1 MPRKRRKPTPPPD
14 PDFAA
19 RMLFWGYSVLWDME
33 PGFNPTAPTQPG
45 FSAFPYFGA

>member
-1 MPRKRRKPTPPPD
+1 MSANVSANRIAKIQV
-14 PDFAA
+14 
-19 RMLFWGYSVLWDME
+19 LFWGYSVLWDME